1 MVLRT
6 EITIAEM
13 AKPFPLSLFFIES
26 ISPMIVKT
34 NPIGDKTK
42 SDNISNQVINSP
54 DIKRQYTR
62 RVTESISRIKPNKAI
77 LLTLLF
83 CSVIEFMPIPDSFPI
98 TINCLFICP
107 ASPLT
112 SCR

>member
-13 AKPFPLSLFFIES
+13 AKPLPLSLFFIES
-26 ISPMIVKT
+26 MSPTIEKT

-42 SDNISNQVINSP
+42 SDNKSNQVINSP
-54 DIKRQYTR
+54 VIKRQHPR

-77 LLTLLF
+77 LLILLF
-83 CSVIEFMPIPDSFPI
+83 CSVIELMLRPDSLHI
-98 TINCLFICP
+98 TIYCLF
-107 ASPLT
+107 S
-112 SCR
+112 

>member
-1 MVLRT
+1 MALRT
-6 EITIAEM
+6 KITIAEM
-13 AKPFPLSLFFIES
+13 AKPLPLSLFFIES
-26 ISPMIVKT
+26 ISPMIEKT
-34 NPIGDKTK
+34 NPTGDKTK

-98 TINCLFICP
+98 TINC
-107 ASPLT
+107 
-112 SCR
+112 